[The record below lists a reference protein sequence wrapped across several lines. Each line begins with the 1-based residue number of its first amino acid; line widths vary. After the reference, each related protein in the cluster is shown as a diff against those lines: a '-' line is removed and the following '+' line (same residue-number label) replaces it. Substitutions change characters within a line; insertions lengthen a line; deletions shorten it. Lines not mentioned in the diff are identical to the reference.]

1 MVVMVVMMLN
11 CILIILFRVHP
22 TNHYDYTRRT
32 DGISKPS
39 YSIFFLILETW
50 NEFIENHYKV
60 KLNFKLD
67 REDTFLLTKND
78 LLSIFPSF
86 GII

>member
-1 MVVMVVMMLN
+1 M
-11 CILIILFRVHP
+11 IILEEQMELVDHL
-22 TNHYDYTRRT
+22 
-32 DGISKPS
+32 IV
-39 YSIFFLILETW
+39 FFIILETW